1 MSGNLK
7 DKNRIYLIVAI
18 LLVGTFSGCSNK
30 TVETNKEVTTVRNM
44 ASFTNITPEEAK
56 NRLASEKSI
65 ILLDVRTKEEYD
77 TGHIKDAILMPIDTI
92 KEESVK
98 KLMDKNATIFVYC
111 RSGSRS
117 SAAAKILVD
126 QGYKKVYNLGGI
138 IDWPYAVV
146 K

>member
-1 MSGNLK
+1 MSKKLK
-7 DKNRIYLIVAI
+7 GKNRIYLIAAI

-30 TVETNKEVTTVRNM
+30 TGETNKEVSTVQNM
-44 ASFTNITPEEAK
+44 SSVSSITPEEAK
-56 NRLASEKSI
+56 NRLASEKNI

-77 TGHIKDAILMPIDTI
+77 TGHIKDAILMPVDTI

-98 KLMDKNATIFVYC
+98 TLMDKNATIFVYC

-117 SAAAKILVD
+117 SVAAKTLVE

-138 IDWPYAVV
+138 INWPYEVV